1 MRRTLKKTEIIR
13 GKRNFEQIFERG
25 VRIRS
30 SIIQGLILAPPP
42 NGESPPGIRIAAVVP
57 KAVGKANVRNRLKRL
72 IRESYRLD
80 KSILLPPGPR
90 RDVSLNV
97 VFLWSPRTRIP
108 TGTVTLVMV
117 RGEIAGL
124 LQRIKEQ
131 FT

>member
-1 MRRTLKKTEIIR
+1 LRRTLKKSEIIR

-30 SIIQGLILAPPP
+30 GLVQGLVLTAPADA
-42 NGESPPGIRIAAVVP
+42 GTPPGVRMAAVVP

-80 KSILLPPGPR
+80 KSILLAPGLLP
-90 RDVSLNV
+90 DHTLNV
-97 VFLWSPRTRIP
+97 VFLWSPRTRVP
-108 TGTVTLVMV
+108 TGTVTLGIV
-117 RGEIAGL
+117 REEIAGL
-124 LQRIKEQ
+124 LQKIKEQ

>member
-1 MRRTLKKTEIIR
+1 LRRTLKKSEIIR

-30 SIIQGLILAPPP
+30 AFIQGLVLPAPATA
-42 NGESPPGIRIAAVVP
+42 ESPPGVRMAAVVP

-80 KSILLPPGPR
+80 KSILLAPGLHF
-90 RDVSLNV
+90 DNTLNV
-97 VFLWSPRTRIP
+97 VFLWSPRTRVP
-108 TGTVTLVMV
+108 TGTVTIGVV
-117 RGEIAGL
+117 REEIAGL
-124 LQRIKEQ
+124 LQKIKEQ